1 MEKNIDELKKKVL
14 ELRDV
19 IDKKD
24 GEIEKYQRALEI
36 ASVDIVKS
44 IEECVEECSVCPEQ
58 IYDVLGVLEEESG
71 DRMKIYFQVETSL
84 FPLLRFAT
92 IIGFG
97 FTLGILGA
105 AEVVWMLWVLVQLA
119 KGLM

>member
-1 MEKNIDELKKKVL
+1 MIDTIQTAGPYVL
-14 ELRDV
+14 AFWFGGAFGFVVCAFFAGSR
-19 IDKKD
+19 I
-24 GEIEKYQRALEI
+24 LERQ
-36 ASVDIVKS
+36 ATTNM
-44 IEECVEECSVCPEQ
+44 
-58 IYDVLGVLEEESG
+58 IY
-71 DRMKIYFQVETSL
+71 VETSL

-105 AEVVWMLWVLVQLA
+105 AEVVWILWALVQVA

>member
-1 MEKNIDELKKKVL
+1 MK
-14 ELRDV
+14 
-19 IDKKD
+19 
-24 GEIEKYQRALEI
+24 
-36 ASVDIVKS
+36 
-44 IEECVEECSVCPEQ
+44 
-58 IYDVLGVLEEESG
+58 IYFQ
-71 DRMKIYFQVETSL
+71 KIYFQVETSL

-105 AEVVWMLWVLVQLA
+105 AEVVWGLWVLVQAA